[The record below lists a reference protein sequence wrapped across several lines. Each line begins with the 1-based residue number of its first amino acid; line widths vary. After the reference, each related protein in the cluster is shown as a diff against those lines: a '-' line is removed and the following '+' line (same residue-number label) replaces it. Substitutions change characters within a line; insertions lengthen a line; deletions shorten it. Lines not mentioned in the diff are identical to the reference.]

1 MKTAV
6 APRSLKTMKNNSTIS
21 KTTIGGRKTAGEYH
35 GTTSTWVGG
44 HYLSRTHY
52 RAKVYTHW
60 KELAALREEMEAER
74 KRSVAAPAPDKPKI
88 VVSDEEVERTLS
100 KAKLSFKVVKP

>member
-1 MKTAV
+1 
-6 APRSLKTMKNNSTIS
+6 MKNHSTIS
-21 KTTIGGRKTAGEYH
+21 KTTLGGRRTAGECH
-35 GTTSTWVGG
+35 GTRSTWVGG

-60 KELAALREEMEAER
+60 KELAALREAIEAER
-74 KRSVAAPAPDKPKI
+74 KRAVATPAPGKPKI
-88 VVSDEEVERTLS
+88 IVSDEEVERTLS